1 MRVLWVVSH
10 LCLSTGILSIPIL
23 LFGWFDRDKKMVGK
37 IMRLWA
43 SWMIWSIGIK
53 SQIKGLENLEPDSQY
68 VFMCNHESALDILIG
83 IKYLP
88 YNLVF
93 LAKKELFVIPFFGWA
108 LKASGMIRIDRENKE
123 KAKSSVE
130 NAINIFKQAKF
141 STLLYP
147 EGTRSQSGEILP
159 FKKGGFILAIRSK
172 LPIVPLTII
181 GASSILPSKSLQL
194 AKGDVALFINKPIIT
209 INIAEEDKDKIL
221 DQCRNII
228 IENKNK
234 YENKSI
240 QHS

>member
-1 MRVLWVVSH
+1 
-10 LCLSTGILSIPIL
+10 
-23 LFGWFDRDKKMVGK
+23 
-37 IMRLWA
+37 MRLWA
-43 SWMIWSIGIK
+43 DWVIWSMGIK
-53 SQIKGLENLEPDSQY
+53 SQTKGLENLDAESQY

-108 LKASGMIRIDRENKE
+108 LKASGMIRIDRENKL

-130 NAINIFKQAKF
+130 KAINIFKKSKF

-181 GASSILPSKSLQL
+181 GASSILPSKTVQL
-194 AKGDVALFINKPIIT
+194 KKGDVKLIIDKPIIT
-209 INIAEEDKDKIL
+209 KNMEEDDKDKIL

-228 IENKNK
+228 IKNKNK
-234 YENKSI
+234 YENKS
-240 QHS
+240 SSNS

>member
-1 MRVLWVVSH
+1 MRVLWVFSH

-23 LFGWFDRDKKMVGK
+23 LFGWFDRDKIMVGK

-43 SWMIWSIGIK
+43 DWIIWSMGIK
-53 SQIKGLENLEPDSQY
+53 SQTKGLENLDAEHQY

-108 LKASGMIRIDRENKE
+108 LKASGMIRIDRENKL

-130 NAINIFKQAKF
+130 KAINIFKKSKF

-181 GASSILPSKSLQL
+181 GASSILPSKTVQL
-194 AKGDVALFINKPIIT
+194 KKGDVKLIIDKPIIT
-209 INIAEEDKDKIL
+209 KNMEEDDKDKIL

-228 IENKNK
+228 IKNKNK
-234 YENKSI
+234 YENKS
-240 QHS
+240 SSNR